1 MKTLLDKEEENLLE
15 SIEHGEWSSI
25 KGKSKELSKY
35 KTQALKT
42 LNKVHNIMVDVPE
55 NDFILLKRKSLDTGI
70 STEMLVRSLIH
81 NYTTGKLKLSI

>member
-1 MKTLLDKEEENLLE
+1 MMKTLLDKEEENLLE

-55 NDFILLKRKSLDTGI
+55 NDFILLKRKSKVMEF
-70 STEMLVRSLIH
+70 SSR
-81 NYTTGKLKLSI
+81 